1 MFRRSISMA
10 TALLALAIPGV
21 LHAQAWPA
29 KPVRIVIGFPPGA
42 GIDIALRL
50 IAPEMAETLGQ
61 SVVVDNRP
69 GAGGNIGAELAA
81 RAPADGYTL
90 LGGGAPQAI
99 SQTLY
104 SKLAY
109 DLLKDFDA
117 VALVASV
124 PQLFVVHPSLP
135 ARSVKEF
142 VALAKRSQEPLTYA
156 STGSGSSPHL
166 IAEMLKLHA
175 GIRMEHIPYK
185 GTPQATADDG
195 PGHVHVGKRALGSA
209 AREKRQAASRRDHER
224 EAQRR
229 YAERTRR
236 RGNLSGLR
244 GGHVVRTVGARR
256 HAQGGGQSRARR
268 SHARDAVAR
277 DPGQVP
283 GAGCGAVVGHAA
295 GRRSVHSVG
304 GGEMGQGR
312 EGFGGPGG
320 LKLLKAARC
329 VTNLKA
335 IRREESHRC
344 SLLRQQLE
352 RFQQIPDF
360 LALFLARADVRRPD
374 GCVRER
380 ARRDEGFLDEC
391 SGRGRS
397 VRA

>member
-1 MFRRSISMA
+1 MA

-21 LHAQAWPA
+21 VYAQAWPA

-50 IAPEMAETLGQ
+50 IAPKMADTLGQ

-142 VALAKRSQEPLTYA
+142 VALAKRSKEPLTYA

-185 GTPQATADDG
+185 GTPQATADVMTG
-195 PGHVHVGKRALGSA
+195 QVTFMSANVLSVLPQVQSGRLRALAITSA
-209 AREKRQAASRRDHER
+209 KRSAVTPNVPAVAETYPGFEGGTWYALWAPAGTPR
-224 EAQRR
+224 EAVNRVHTAVTRAMQLPEIRDKFLAQG
-229 YAERTRR
+229 AEP
-236 RGNLSGLR
+236 LSGTPQEAGAYTR
-244 GGHVVRTVGARR
+244 SEVAKWGKVVKASGARV
-256 HAQGGGQSRARR
+256 
-268 SHARDAVAR
+268 D
-277 DPGQVP
+277 
-283 GAGCGAVVGHAA
+283 
-295 GRRSVHSVG
+295 
-304 GGEMGQGR
+304 
-312 EGFGGPGG
+312 
-320 LKLLKAARC
+320 
-329 VTNLKA
+329 
-335 IRREESHRC
+335 
-344 SLLRQQLE
+344 
-352 RFQQIPDF
+352 
-360 LALFLARADVRRPD
+360 
-374 GCVRER
+374 
-380 ARRDEGFLDEC
+380 
-391 SGRGRS
+391 
-397 VRA
+397 